1 MPDGPNDRVDHLSA
15 LKSRLHHI
23 SPSPSRQGL
32 LTQVAS
38 LITEAFMALGVSPP
52 VVVGG
57 LAVETYT
64 TAEYTTRDVD
74 FIHTDD
80 SAVARVM
87 HALGFTKRPGHRYYV
102 HPQVDVYVEFPTGPL
117 DGDSTRISEIQL
129 DDGSLIFVIGIED
142 IIIDRLSAWQN
153 WDKLREDSEDAIQ
166 AITLLVAQAGSIDHD
181 YLKAVAAE
189 RGLSDAL
196 SEIQQRVNALR
207 G

>member
-1 MPDGPNDRVDHLSA
+1 
-15 LKSRLHHI
+15 
-23 SPSPSRQGL
+23 
-32 LTQVAS
+32 
-38 LITEAFMALGVSPP
+38 MALGVSPP